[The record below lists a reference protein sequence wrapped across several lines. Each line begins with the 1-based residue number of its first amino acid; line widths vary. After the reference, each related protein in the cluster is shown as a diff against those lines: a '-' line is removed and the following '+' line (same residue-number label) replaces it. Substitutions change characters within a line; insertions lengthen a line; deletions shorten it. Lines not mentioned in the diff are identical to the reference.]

1 MAVTR
6 NGDRKVSKMF
16 NQADKV
22 FINGEIVTVNI
33 NNDIKEALAVNENKI
48 IFVGSNEEAKQYI
61 GDKTQVI
68 DLGGKS
74 LLPGFIDAHQHVL
87 IRGSNALGI
96 DCRSPGISSIEE
108 LKALVAERAK
118 TTPKGEWIRGW
129 GYDHSKLAEGR
140 HPDRFDLDE
149 VAPDHPVVIV
159 RTCCHIAAF
168 NTKAL
173 EKTGTPVDA
182 STINDAPVGERNG
195 KPNGVMFEG
204 AYMEVLGKA
213 MPSMDEMVDA
223 LGSASDMLLA
233 EGITSVHDAGGHGF
247 AQMKA
252 MQRAVE
258 EGKLKARV
266 SAMIFALIG
275 DTTPFS
281 DLYIESGI
289 YTNFGNDHLKLG
301 PIKMMIDG
309 SSSGPTAS
317 TIDEY
322 TSMPGNHGLLSLTQ
336 QQVDDLT
343 MRAHLAG
350 YQITAHAVGDNAVTM
365 MIDAIEK
372 ALKAKP
378 KKDHRHRIEH
388 CAMVN
393 DQLLDRIKA
402 LGIIP
407 VPQPIFLYEFGDGY
421 VRNYGERAHRM
432 FTCGSYIK
440 RGILAAGSSDC
451 PVTFANPLLNMHVAI
466 NRQTQT
472 GQVVG
477 PDEKISVMDAIR
489 MFTYNS
495 AFVGFDEKIKGSLE
509 VGKLADLIVLS
520 EPILKANPEKIKDIV
535 VEKTYLD
542 GELVFYK

>member
-1 MAVTR
+1 
-6 NGDRKVSKMF
+6 MF
-16 NQADKV
+16 GQADRV
-22 FINGEIVTVNI
+22 FINGEVITVNAS
-33 NNDIKEALAVNENKI
+33 NEVKEALAVYENKI
-48 IFVGSNEEAKQYI
+48 IFVGNNQDAQKYI
-61 GDKTQVI
+61 GDKTEVI
-68 DLGGKS
+68 DLKGKS

-87 IRGSNALGI
+87 VRGSNALGI
-96 DCRSPGISSIEE
+96 DCRSAGVGSIEE
-108 LKALVAERAK
+108 IKELIAQKVK
-118 TTPKGEWIRGW
+118 TTPKGQWIRGW

-149 VAPDHPVVIV
+149 IAPDHPVAIV
-159 RTCCHIAAF
+159 RTCYHICAF

-173 EKTGTPVDA
+173 EITGTPVDA
-182 STINDAPVGERNG
+182 KTINNAPVGVRDG
-195 KPNGVMFEG
+195 KANGVMFEG

-213 MPSMDEMVDA
+213 MPSLDEMVNA
-223 LGSASDMLLA
+223 LGLADEMLLS

-247 AQMKA
+247 QQMKA
-252 MQRAVE
+252 LQRAVE
-258 EGKLKARV
+258 LGKLKSRITC
-266 SAMIFALIG
+266 MIFALIG

-281 DLYIESGI
+281 NHYIESGI

-322 TSMPGNHGLLSLTQ
+322 TSMPGNHGLLSMSQ
-336 QQVDDLT
+336 AQVDDLT
-343 MRAHLAG
+343 LRAHQAG

-365 MIDAIEK
+365 MVDAIEK
-372 ALKAKP
+372 ALKAHP
-378 KKDHRHRIEH
+378 RQDHRHRIEH
-388 CAMVN
+388 CAMIN
-393 DQLLDRIKA
+393 DELLDRIKA

-421 VRNYGERAHRM
+421 VRNYGERAHSM
-432 FTCGSYIK
+432 FTCGSFIK
-440 RGILAAGSSDC
+440 KGILAAGSSDC
-451 PVTFANPLLNMHVAI
+451 PVTFANPLLNMHVAV

-477 PDEKISVMDAIR
+477 ADEKISIMDAIR

-495 AFVGFDEKIKGSLE
+495 AYVSFDEKVKGSLE
-509 VGKLADLIVLS
+509 VGKFADLVVLS
-520 EPILKANPEKIKDIV
+520 EPILKVHPEKIRDVV

-542 GELVFYK
+542 GELVFESK